1 MLLPWLVKDLA
12 KVVAVRFRR
21 VGKPYHFEPGAL
33 ELEPGQRVVVETSRG
48 LEIGEVISPVR
59 EVPDEELV
67 QPLKPVLRVAG
78 EEDLRQ
84 AEANQAL
91 AHQSLAICR
100 EKVAE
105 RDLPMHVLDAEY
117 TLDRSRLIFYFVAES
132 RVDFRDLVRELASI
146 FRTRIELRQVGVR
159 DEAKMVGGLGPC
171 GREVCCA
178 VWLSEFQPVS
188 IRMAKVQNLSLNPGK
203 ISGLCGRLMCCLR
216 YEASLYG
223 MKTADEADEKEEG
236 AGDGPDGE
244 AAPDR

>member
-1 MLLPWLVKDLA
+1 MVRA
-12 KVVAVRFRR
+12 VAVRFKR
-21 VGKPYHFEPGAL
+21 VGKPYHFDAGKL

-48 LEIGEVISPVR
+48 LEVGEVISPVR
-59 EVPDEELV
+59 EVPERDLV
-67 QPLKPVLRVAG
+67 QPVKPVVRVAR

-91 AHQSLAICR
+91 ARESLAVCR
-100 EKVAE
+100 QKVAE
-105 RDLPMHVLDAEY
+105 RNLPMHVLDAEY
-117 TLDRSRLIFYFVAES
+117 TLDRSRLIFYFVSEN

-178 VWLSEFQPVS
+178 VWLSEFHPVS
-188 IRMAKVQNLSLNPGK
+188 IRMAKVQNISLNPGK

-216 YEASLYG
+216 YEACLYG
-223 MKTADEADEKEEG
+223 MKTEGTAEEKEEE
-236 AGDGPDGE
+236 PGE
-244 AAPDR
+244 ETGGGEEGGG